1 MTTDTTT
8 ADAPADDVATRREE
22 ARTRILDQ
30 LLGHDGQSPLN
41 PEGLRVA
48 DPTFTGHGCPLRL
61 DLTDGARP
69 TGPNTPIAFRDTVVE
84 TGTYEWLFPDLT
96 AYAPSDDLIEELGAP
111 GGPMDLNPPTPPK
124 KCAELG
130 EKVDDKYLAKPVG
143 SPTGPA
149 DAGIP
154 AGYTYLGQFLD
165 HNITFQADVT
175 FDSNTI
181 GDTTNFR
188 SARVDLSHVYGLG
201 PKTQSFAF
209 YDNLDVGKFWIDPNR
224 DYDVPRNPQG
234 VPVIAD
240 PRNDNTIISIQI
252 HHAFMLF
259 HNAVVDM
266 LKGSVPD
273 VALFDT
279 AKQQVVW
286 HYQWMILNDWLPRI
300 VKDTVYA
307 KVKAAAETPGTPFL
321 LFNPPQDTPVALP
334 LEFTTAAYRL
344 HSLPVEEYRLNHTTA
359 GHLFN
364 FRRPFSPLR
373 TEQVI
378 DWHQFFV
385 IPPEAGQSQV
395 EPQYAKRFD
404 RKIIHAFLQMPP
416 PIDSPL
422 TWLEDSTEKEGL
434 PDGNPYKDQPYSPLL
449 SIAIRNLRRANSF
462 VRKDK
467 TKGLPSGE
475 DLAKEVYAKYNAGH
489 DPYTPKDFGL
499 PNGFDHVPPWYYVL
513 GEGALEEKSDVGGLK
528 LGTMGSAIVGEV
540 IAALIKA
547 DPDSY
552 LTYNSKHSANPWK
565 PTFGATKD
573 TFYMS
578 DLVRIAGLV

>member
-8 ADAPADDVATRREE
+8 ADAPADGVATRREE
-22 ARTRILDQ
+22 ARTRLLDQ
-30 LLGHDGQSPLN
+30 LLGRDGQAALN
-41 PEGLRVA
+41 PDGLRVA

-61 DLTDGARP
+61 DVGDGTRP
-69 TGPNTPIAFRDTVVE
+69 TGQHTPVAFRDTVVE
-84 TGTYEWLFPDLT
+84 TGTYTWLFPALNGYVP
-96 AYAPSDDLIEELGAP
+96 ADDLIEELGAP
-111 GGPMDLNPPTPPK
+111 GGPMDLNPPLPFDRRQ
-124 KCAELG
+124 CAELG
-130 EKVDDKYLAKPVG
+130 EKIDDKYLAKP
-143 SPTGPA
+143 SAPSTEPA
-149 DAGIP
+149 KAGIP

-165 HNITFQADVT
+165 HNITFQADAT

-181 GDTTNFR
+181 GNTTNFR

-300 VKDTVYA
+300 VKDSVYA
-307 KVKAAAETPGTPFL
+307 KVKAAAEDKDAPFL
-321 LFNPPQDTPVALP
+321 VFNPSPDKPVALP
-334 LEFTTAAYRL
+334 LEFTAAAYRL
-344 HSLPVEEYRLNHTTA
+344 HSLPVEEYRLNGTTT

-378 DWHQFFV
+378 DWRQFFV
-385 IPPEAGQSQV
+385 IPKASQQ
-395 EPQYAKRFD
+395 PQYAKRFD

-416 PIDSPL
+416 PVDSPL
-422 TWLEDSTEKEGL
+422 TWLEDSTEKEEL
-434 PDGNPYKDQPYSPLL
+434 PDGNPYKGQSYSPLL

-462 VRKDK
+462 VRKDG

-475 DLAKEVYAKYNAGH
+475 DLAREVYAKYNPGH

-499 PNGFDHVPPWYYVL
+499 KDFDHVPPWYYVL
-513 GEGALEEKSDVGGLK
+513 GEGALEEKSDVGSLK
-528 LGTMGSAIVGEV
+528 LGTLGSALVGEV
-540 IAALIKA
+540 IAALVKT
-547 DPDSY
+547 DPGSY
-552 LTYNSKHSANPWK
+552 LSHNSKYPANPWK
-565 PTFGATKD
+565 PTFGEVPG

>member
-8 ADAPADDVATRREE
+8 ADAPANDVATRREE
-22 ARTRILDQ
+22 ARARLLDQ
-30 LLGHDGQSPLN
+30 LLGHDGQAALN
-41 PEGLRVA
+41 PDGLRVA

-61 DLTDGARP
+61 DLGDGTRP
-69 TGPNTPIAFRDTVVE
+69 AEPHTPVAFRDTVVE
-84 TGTYEWLFPDLT
+84 TGTYTWLFPALHG
-96 AYAPSDDLIEELGAP
+96 YVPGDDLIEELGAP
-111 GGPMDLNPPTPPK
+111 GGQMDLNPPLPFDK
-124 KCAELG
+124 RQCAELG
-130 EKVDDKYLAKPVG
+130 EKIDDKYLAKP
-143 SPTGPA
+143 SKPSTAPA
-149 DAGIP
+149 EAGIP

-300 VKDTVYA
+300 VKDSVYA
-307 KVKAAAETPGTPFL
+307 KVKAAAENKEAPFL
-321 LFNPPQDTPVALP
+321 LFNPPQDKPVALP
-334 LEFTTAAYRL
+334 LEFTAAAYRL
-344 HSLPVEEYRLNHTTA
+344 HSLPVEEYRLNNTTT

-385 IPPEAGQSQV
+385 IPGATQQ
-395 EPQYAKRFD
+395 PQYAKRFD

-434 PDGNPYKDQPYSPLL
+434 PDGNPYQGQLYSPLL

-462 VRKDK
+462 VRKDGS
-467 TKGLPSGE
+467 KGLPSGE
-475 DLAKEVYAKYNAGH
+475 DLAKEVYAKYSSGH

-499 PNGFDHVPPWYYVL
+499 QDFDHVPPWYYVL
-513 GEGALEEKSDVGGLK
+513 GEGALEEKSDVGSLK
-528 LGTMGSAIVGEV
+528 LGTLGSAVVGEV

-547 DPDSY
+547 DPGSY
-552 LTYNSKHSANPWK
+552 LSHNSRNSANPWK
-565 PTFGATKD
+565 PTFGKD
-573 TFYMS
+573 PGTFYMA

>member
-8 ADAPADDVATRREE
+8 AGPPAADVATLREE
-22 ARTRILDQ
+22 ARTRLLDQ
-30 LLGHDGQSPLN
+30 LLGHDGQSALN
-41 PEGLRVA
+41 PDGLRVA

-61 DLTDGARP
+61 DLANGAGP
-69 TGPNTPIAFRDTVVE
+69 PAPNTTIAFTDAVVE
-84 TGTYEWLFPDLT
+84 TGTYMWLLPDLK
-96 AYAPSDDLIEELGAP
+96 AYAPKDELIKKLGAP
-111 GGPMDLNPPTPPK
+111 GGPLDLNPPTPPK

-130 EKVDDKYLAKPVG
+130 EKIDDKYLAKPTVKE
-143 SPTGPA
+143 PKAPA
-149 DAGIP
+149 DSGIP

-181 GDTTNFR
+181 RDTTNFR
-188 SARVDLSHVYGLG
+188 GARVDLSHVYGLG

-209 YDNLDVGKFWIDPNR
+209 YDNLDVGKFWIDPYH

-273 VALFDT
+273 VMLFDT
-279 AKQQVVW
+279 AKRQVVW

-307 KVKAAAETPGTPFL
+307 KVKAAAENPSTPFL
-321 LFNPPQDTPVALP
+321 LFNPPQGKPVTLP

-344 HSLPVEEYRLNHTTA
+344 HSLPVEEYRLNEHTA
-359 GHLFN
+359 GHLFH
-364 FRRPFSPLR
+364 FRKPFAPLR
-373 TEQVI
+373 TDQII
-378 DWHQFFV
+378 DWRQFFV
-385 IPPEAGQSQV
+385 IPGAQQ
-395 EPQYAKRFD
+395 PQYARRFD

-422 TWLEDSTEKEGL
+422 TWLEDSTKKEKL
-434 PDGNPYKDQPYSPLL
+434 PEGNPYADQLYSPLL
-449 SIAIRNLRRANSF
+449 SIAIRNLLRANTF
-462 VRKDK
+462 VRKDGS
-467 TKGLPSGE
+467 KGMPSGE
-475 DLAKEVYAKYNAGH
+475 DIAKEVYVKYPSGH
-489 DPYTPKDFGL
+489 DPYKPADFELKD
-499 PNGFDHVPPWYYVL
+499 FDHVPPWYYIL
-513 GEGALEEKSDVGGLK
+513 GEGALEENSKVGSLK
-528 LGTMGSAIVGEV
+528 LGTVGSAIVGEV
-540 IAALIKA
+540 IAALVKT

-552 LTYNSKHSANPWK
+552 LTYNGKNPTKKWT
-565 PTFGATKD
+565 PTFGETPG